1 MNFCKLLLSLIFS
14 QKELFHIPREE
25 LYLKLEAILCYAKTI
40 RLYLLIEIILNWHMP
55 LYL

>member
-40 RLYLLIEIILNWHMP
+40 RLLLIEIILNWHMP